1 LCITNK
7 DLEIGIKEMTIK
19 IMSILTTKQLL
30 RGEKIANRNMQ
41 NRVLKL
47 KGEIRE
53 LKKENAELKEIII
66 NKLKK
71 GGTLFV

>member
-1 LCITNK
+1 
-7 DLEIGIKEMTIK
+7 
-19 IMSILTTKQLL
+19 MSILTTKQLL